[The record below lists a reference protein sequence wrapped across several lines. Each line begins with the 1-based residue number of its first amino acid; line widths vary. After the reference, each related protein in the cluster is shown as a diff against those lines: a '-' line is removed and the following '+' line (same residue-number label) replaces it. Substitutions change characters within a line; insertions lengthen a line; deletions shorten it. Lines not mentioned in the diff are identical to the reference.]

1 VLRSISNIQAYIDQS
16 LALVER
22 LIWPSQQQRDETS
35 SFYVF
40 KVYPKSLKTKEI
52 KQWADLQVSSLS
64 PFSQGDHYHYLS
76 KKGLHLWV
84 TASKF
89 TGIPETAYQSALED
103 GEHMVVGKQG
113 IYRQV
118 WKDGS
123 MYSCSAAF
131 KDTASQQSLP
141 ISFNQPW
148 AVTRNIDKK
157 LKLPNV
163 WLGLCLFALLC
174 SLLWW
179 ATGYV
184 TIGLQEKNA
193 EQKASQLT
201 ESLGEKLDLQNTLR
215 NNTQLLVGLNNWHQE
230 YDFLPEAF
238 ALIAE
243 KLNKQG
249 KWRANSLIWQNK
261 TMEIELLSKDI
272 DITSL
277 VSELEKI
284 GSLQQVSI
292 RPHDANDT
300 WILEAKTQ

>member
-1 VLRSISNIQAYIDQS
+1 MQVYFDQS
-16 LALVER
+16 LAFVDQ
-22 LIWPSQQQRDETS
+22 LIWPSKQQRDEKSS

-52 KQWADLQVSSLS
+52 KQWADLQVSTLS
-64 PFSQGDHYHYLS
+64 PFSQGDHYYYLS

-89 TGIPETAYQSALED
+89 IGIPETAYQSALED
-103 GEHMVVGKQG
+103 GEHLVIGKQDT
-113 IYRQV
+113 YRQV

-123 MYSCSAAF
+123 MQSCSPAL
-131 KDTASQQSLP
+131 KETVNHQPLT

-157 LKLPNV
+157 LKQPNV
-163 WLGLCLFALLC
+163 WLGLCCFALLC
-174 SLLWW
+174 SLVWW
-179 ATGYV
+179 VTGYA
-184 TIGLQEKNA
+184 TIALQENNA
-193 EQKASQLT
+193 EQKASQLA

-215 NNTQLLVGLNNWHQE
+215 NNTQLLSGLNNWHQE
-230 YDFLPEAF
+230 FEFLPETF

-243 KLNKQG
+243 KLNQQG

-261 TMEIELLSKDI
+261 TMEIELLSKDL

-277 VSELEKI
+277 VSELETI
-284 GSLQQVSI
+284 SALQRVSI

-300 WILEAKTQ
+300 WILEAQAK

>member
-1 VLRSISNIQAYIDQS
+1 MQAHIDQS
-16 LALVER
+16 LALVDR
-22 LIWPSQQQRDETS
+22 LIWPSQQQRDETSS

-52 KQWADLQVSSLS
+52 KQWADLQISTLS
-64 PFSQGDHYHYLS
+64 PFSQGDHYYYLS

-84 TASKF
+84 AAGKF
-89 TGIPETAYQSALED
+89 SGIPETAYQNALED
-103 GEHMVVGKQG
+103 GEHIVTGKQDN
-113 IYRQV
+113 YRQV

-123 MYSCSAAF
+123 MYSCSSAL
-131 KDTASQQSLP
+131 KETSNQQPLP

-148 AVTRNIDKK
+148 AVTRNLDKQ
-157 LKLPNV
+157 LKQPTV
-163 WLGLCLFALLC
+163 WLGMCFFALLC
-174 SLLWW
+174 CFLWW
-179 ATGYV
+179 ATGYA
-184 TIGLQEKNA
+184 TISLQEKNA
-193 EQKASQLT
+193 EQEVSQLT
-201 ESLGEKLDLQNTLR
+201 ETLGEKLNLQNTLR
-215 NNTQLLVGLNNWHQE
+215 NNTQLLAGLNSWHQN
-230 YDFLPEAF
+230 YDFLPETF
-238 ALIAE
+238 ALVAE
-243 KLNKQG
+243 KLNQQG

-300 WILEAKTQ
+300 WILEAETK

>member
-1 VLRSISNIQAYIDQS
+1 MQTFIEQS
-16 LALVER
+16 LALVDR
-22 LIWPSQQQRDETS
+22 LIWPSQQQRDETSS

-64 PFSQGDHYHYLS
+64 PFSKGDHYHYLS

-84 TASKF
+84 TANKF
-89 TGIPETAYQSALED
+89 NGIPETAYQGALED
-103 GEHMVVGKQG
+103 GEHIVIGKQDN
-113 IYRQV
+113 YRQV
-118 WKDGS
+118 WKDGC
-123 MYSCSAAF
+123 MYYCSPAL
-131 KDTASQQSLP
+131 KETSNHQSLP

-157 LKLPNV
+157 LKQPSV
-163 WLGLCLFALLC
+163 WLGLCFFALLC

-179 ATGYV
+179 AIGYT

-193 EQKASQLT
+193 EQEASRLAET
-201 ESLGEKLDLQNTLR
+201 LGEKLDLQNTLR
-215 NNTQLLVGLNNWHQE
+215 NNTQLLAGLNNWHQY
-230 YDFLPEAF
+230 YDFLPETF

-243 KLNKQG
+243 KLNKEG
-249 KWRANSLIWQNK
+249 KWRANSLIWQNR
-261 TMEIELLSKDI
+261 TMEIELLSKDL

-284 GSLQQVSI
+284 SSLQQVSI
-292 RPHDANDT
+292 RPHDASDT
-300 WILEAKTQ
+300 WILEAKTK